1 MADVG
6 IYATNAQIQARAG
19 LGANA
24 TSKAVAWTDTIIL
37 DCENVINVLCRKVF
51 AVDAAAFT
59 ALSVSTKYILSDA
72 AASLAAILVIQY
84 SFAGYP
90 SRIVA
95 EDMINILRDAFL
107 RDVSL
112 LRDKKTQDF
121 LMDPTAGGG

>member
-6 IYATNAQIQARAG
+6 IYATNAQIIARAG
-19 LGANA
+19 AKASA
-24 TSKAVAWTDTIIL
+24 TSKAVAWTDAVIL
-37 DCENVINVLCRKVF
+37 DCENVINVLCRKIF

-59 ALSVSTKYILSDA
+59 ALSVSTKYVLTDA
-72 AASLAAILVIQY
+72 AACLCAIYVIQY
-84 SFAGYP
+84 DLSGFTT
-90 SRIVA
+90 RIEA

-121 LMDPTAGGG
+121 LMAPTTGGG